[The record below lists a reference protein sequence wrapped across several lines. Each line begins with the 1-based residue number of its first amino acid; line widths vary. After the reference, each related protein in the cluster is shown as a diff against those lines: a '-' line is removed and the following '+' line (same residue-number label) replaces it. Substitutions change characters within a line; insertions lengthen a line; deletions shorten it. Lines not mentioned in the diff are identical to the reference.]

1 MTNFLFWD
9 NPYLTEL
16 DTKVLSV
23 EGNAVILKDTI
34 GYAEAG
40 GQESDRIQINNI
52 SVLESKLDPEKRF
65 ITYMLPENHELQ
77 PGTIAHIKIDWTRRY
92 RLMRLHF
99 ACELILILMNR
110 YFGKKRKG
118 EELLPEEIDHLGI
131 VKVGAHMSEEK
142 ARIDF
147 SLSEDIE
154 KYFPMLQSEFKAI
167 IDSDFPIETGY
178 MNHEKRHR
186 YWRIEGL
193 ATVPCGGTHV
203 KSTSEVGYVNLKR
216 KRANK
221 GVERIYISLTERLGN
236 IFYHEQELD
245 NLGLLNLNFS
255 MKSD

>member
-9 NPYLTEL
+9 DPYITVL
-16 DTKVLSV
+16 DTAVVSV
-23 EGNAVILKDTI
+23 EGNAVILQDTV

-52 SVLESKLDPEKRF
+52 PVLESRLDPDKRF
-65 ITYMLPENHELQ
+65 ITYILPENHGLQ
-77 PGTIAHIKIDWTRRY
+77 PAERVHMEIDWARRY

-110 YFGKKRKG
+110 HFGKKKQE

-131 VKVGAHMSEEK
+131 EKVGAHMSEDK
-142 ARIDF
+142 ARVDF
-147 SLSEDIE
+147 VLSENIE
-154 KYFPMLQSEFKAI
+154 MYFPVLLSEFKRI
-167 IDSDFPIETGY
+167 IDSDFPIEKGY
-178 MNHEKRHR
+178 LNREKRHR

-203 KSTSEVGYVNLKR
+203 KSTAEVGCVNLKR

-221 GVERIYISLTERLGN
+221 GVERIYITLE
-236 IFYHEQELD
+236 
-245 NLGLLNLNFS
+245 
-255 MKSD
+255 KP